1 MAILLRAR
9 GAIMLAKCSN
19 PLCSA
24 KFLHLKEGRLFR
36 LESDPALHSSESDRL
51 EYFWLC
57 PHCSPMMALRLSED
71 GTVVTVLL
79 PERIRGV
86 PGDVAFTSQHRG
98 KGLLLRSVSSPPTER
113 LGGHVTARLKGGR

>member
-9 GAIMLAKCSN
+9 GAIVLAKCSN

-36 LESDPALHSSESDRL
+36 LESDPALQSLSDQL

-57 PHCSPMMALRLSED
+57 PRCSTTMALRLSED
-71 GTVVTVLL
+71 GTVVTVPL
-79 PERIRGV
+79 PKRIRGV

-98 KGLLLRSVSSPPTER
+98 KGLLLRSVSSPSPE
-113 LGGHVTARLKGGR
+113 GGGDVRARRKAGH

>member
-1 MAILLRAR
+1 
-9 GAIMLAKCSN
+9 MLAKCSN

-24 KFLHLKEGRLFR
+24 KLLHLKEGRLFR
-36 LESDPALHSSESDRL
+36 LENDPALQSESDRL

-57 PHCSPMMALRLSED
+57 PRCSPTMVLRLSED
-71 GTVVTVLL
+71 GTVVTVPL

-98 KGLLLRSVSSPPTER
+98 KGLLLRSVSSPPTEG
-113 LGGHVTARLKGGR
+113 LEGHVTARRKGGH

>member
-1 MAILLRAR
+1 
-9 GAIMLAKCSN
+9 MLAKCSN

-24 KFLHLKEGRLFR
+24 LFLHLKEGRLFR
-36 LESDPALHSSESDRL
+36 LESDPAFHSSEPARL

-57 PHCSPMMALRLSED
+57 PRCSPAMTLRLSED

-86 PGDVAFTSQHRG
+86 PGDVAFISEHRE
-98 KGLLLRSVSSPPTER
+98 KGLLLRSVSSPSPED
-113 LGGHVTARLKGGR
+113 GAHITARLKVGH